1 MKFLFLLGGFS
12 CILVEKKRSP
22 GAGRGC
28 GKPAPGGGRV
38 DEPMKLNYKRT
49 FFVGLAFM
57 SICAFWQVYDNIVPL
72 ILKES
77 FGVDDALIGVV
88 MALDNILALFML
100 PLFGKLSDGT
110 RTRIGRRM
118 PYILAGTAVAVLCLV
133 LMPLAEAMDS
143 LPLFFV
149 GLGLV
154 LVAMATYRSPAVAL
168 MPDVTPKPLRSQ
180 GNAVINLMGAVG
192 GMLMLLTMQLLLP
205 SAVGGNYRPNYAPV
219 FATLGLVM
227 ALCVAVLFWKIKEP
241 ACVEEMRRESEAAG
255 VSPDEEDE
263 AADGAAKASSEDAD
277 TAAAAPTAKLPAPV
291 LRSLMLILASVF
303 LWFMGYNA
311 VISGF
316 SRYATQELQGSFS
329 MILMVCTGA
338 AILSYL
344 PVGMVAARI
353 GRKKTILVG
362 IALLFTAFFAG
373 GFFHAVTPLL
383 YLFFV
388 FAGVGWAFINVNSY
402 PMVVELSAG
411 SEVGRYTGYYYTV
424 SMAAQIVTPIVS
436 GFLMGHVGY
445 RTLFPY
451 AAVFVAGSFVTMCLV
466 RHGDAKPQPKRG
478 LEALDQGD

>member
-1 MKFLFLLGGFS
+1 
-12 CILVEKKRSP
+12 
-22 GAGRGC
+22 
-28 GKPAPGGGRV
+28 
-38 DEPMKLNYKRT
+38 MKLNYKRT

-205 SAVGGNYRPNYAPV
+205 SAVGGSYRPNYAPV

-241 ACVEEMRRESEAAG
+241 ACVEEMLRESEAAG
-255 VSPDEEDE
+255 VSLDEEEDA
-263 AADGAAKASSEDAD
+263 AADGDAKAAGKAEA
-277 TAAAAPTAKLPAPV
+277 AAAAPASKLPAPV
-291 LRSLMLILASVF
+291 LRSLVLILASVF

-478 LEALDQGD
+478 LEALDQGDD